1 MKHFFFI
8 VVKQNFYKIKMI
20 LKFIFNTSQISTFIF
35 IFFIF
40 CLIMISYAFFRNF
53 FKVKESKNLL

>member
-53 FKVKESKNLL
+53 F

>member
-35 IFFIF
+35 
-40 CLIMISYAFFRNF
+40 NF
-53 FKVKESKNLL
+53 FYFLFDHDFLCFF